1 MGKNRTENNRYTVII
16 TLHVKKVQEEL
27 TEKNCV
33 FVDFPLHLNIF
44 S

>member
-1 MGKNRTENNRYTVII
+1 M
-16 TLHVKKVQEEL
+16 TLHVKKIQEEL

-33 FVDFPLHLNIF
+33 FVDSPLYLNIF